1 MAEEEN
7 VKEQQ
12 RYLDY
17 EGVAYII
24 GEIYRKLNQKANVA
38 DIIPYVL
45 PNATPEVLG
54 GIKVG
59 SGLKTNENGVLS
71 LDGELNATV
80 DWDEVLNKPTSLEGM
95 GILDGATKEELEAL
109 EQKITRAYHHGGN
122 VETVADLTLIED
134 PVDGAIYIVQ
144 ENGNTYA
151 WNEAEQVWDNLG
163 PLINLN
169 DYMEAL
175 TFYDLDVIMGTAKSA
190 KALIDI
196 LKDRNE
202 VTLKDDIYLEEPVI
216 ISHGKSVTID
226 LNGQTVTTDQPTP
239 FIADG
244 GIIRLI
250 GNGTINVNTAIG
262 NAINGGHIIVENG
275 TYNSATD
282 IPFRA
287 DGSGSKV
294 TINGGNLTG
303 QESVV
308 MAYHGAALEINGGN
322 LSARD
327 NFAVGT
333 NGKNG
338 WGNNTIIFNDGV
350 LTGNITSAGYE
361 AIGVY
366 IANNDT
372 FIMNGGKIVANNG
385 AGICM
390 RGGHVVINNGTIIAT
405 GTAGTTGKIGDHG
418 AGMSKSG
425 IIYHQTANYPGYQ
438 QSGMLLEVK
447 GGTIIGVDHSIE
459 IISNEQTPQVSVTGG
474 VFNPPYPEV

>member
-1 MAEEEN
+1 MP
-7 VKEQQ
+7 EQQ
-12 RYLDY
+12 EKELQRFLDY
-17 EGVAYII
+17 EGVVYILD
-24 GEIYRKLNQKANVA
+24 ELQRKLDKKANIA
-38 DIIPYVL
+38 DIVPYIL
-45 PNATPEVLG
+45 PTATANRLG

-59 SGLKTNENGVLS
+59 SGLKSDEDGVVS

-80 DWDEVLNKPTSLEGM
+80 EWDEVLNKPTSLAGM
-95 GILDGATKEELEAL
+95 GILDGATKEELDEL

-151 WNEAEQVWDNLG
+151 WNETKQTWDNLG
-163 PLINLN
+163 PLINLS

-175 TFYDLDVIMGTAKSA
+175 TIYDLDVIMGTAKSA
-190 KALIDI
+190 KALKDI
-196 LKDRNE
+196 LENRDE
-202 VTLKDDIYLEEPVI
+202 VVLKDNIYLEEPVI
-216 ISHGKSVTID
+216 ISQGKSVTID
-226 LNGQTVTTDQPTP
+226 LNGQSITTDQPQP
-239 FIADG
+239 FLADG
-244 GIIRLI
+244 GTITFT
-250 GNGTINVNTAIG
+250 GEGTINVNGEVAH
-262 NAINGGHIIVENG
+262 AINGGQIIVQNG
-275 TYNSATD
+275 TYDSATD

-287 DGSGSKV
+287 DGSGCKV
-294 TINGGNLTG
+294 TVNGGTLTG

-308 MAYHGAALEINGGN
+308 MAYHGAAIEVNGGS

-333 NGKNG
+333 NGKDG
-338 WGNNTIIFNDGV
+338 WGNNTIILNDGI
-350 LTGNITSAGYE
+350 LTGNITSPGYE

-372 FIMNGGKIVANNG
+372 FIMNGGEIIANDG

-390 RGGHVVINNGTIIAT
+390 RAGHVVINGGTIIAT
-405 GTAGTTGKIGDHG
+405 GTAGTTGKIGDNKT
-418 AGMSKSG
+418 AMSKSG

-459 IISNEQTPQVSVTGG
+459 VISNEQNPQVSVTGG
-474 VFNPPYPEV
+474 TFNPPYPET